1 MYVLKKKWKKV
12 IPLFYREKY
21 RKTIAH
27 LILPYFYTKKE
38 KLYYIYFFLV
48 TAIFAPCSQN

>member
-1 MYVLKKKWKKV
+1 MKKV

-48 TAIFAPCSQN
+48 ATIALLARET